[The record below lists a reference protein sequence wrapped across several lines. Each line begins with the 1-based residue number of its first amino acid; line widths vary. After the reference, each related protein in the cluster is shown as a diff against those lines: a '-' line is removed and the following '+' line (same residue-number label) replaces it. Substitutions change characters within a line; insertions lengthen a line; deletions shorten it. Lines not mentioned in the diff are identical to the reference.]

1 MWFVRTERP
10 CAGSRGAKGRAR
22 ATLERYS
29 RKPRGVCAGRTTGP
43 GGASWRACGVSSG
56 GCSRSTTSRRP
67 SRRSTRCDPSRAPSR
82 RCKDASAVSALPI
95 TARGRQCEEGFF
107 QWRGERKG
115 AGHENRSKALTMDSG
130 FVLADGARLA
140 TNLTTGNFRES
151 KRRGE
156 RVRSATSVDSVFVV
170 SSGFVAR
177 RRRGQFSRVIVNQSY
192 QNQSTFASVPSLF
205 ASDSSR
211 SASSA
216 SRSAAYWS
224 ASAHTGWD
232 ANPASPPLI
241 LGGCA

>member
-1 MWFVRTERP
+1 
-10 CAGSRGAKGRAR
+10 
-22 ATLERYS
+22 
-29 RKPRGVCAGRTTGP
+29 
-43 GGASWRACGVSSG
+43 
-56 GCSRSTTSRRP
+56 
-67 SRRSTRCDPSRAPSR
+67 
-82 RCKDASAVSALPI
+82 
-95 TARGRQCEEGFF
+95 
-107 QWRGERKG
+107 
-115 AGHENRSKALTMDSG
+115 MDSG

-140 TNLTTGNFRES
+140 TNFTTGNVWES

-177 RRRGQFSRVIVNQSY
+177 RRRVQFSHVIVNQSY